1 MEIIFDENKNLLF
14 RGEAAPVYNL
24 QTSTLTDFKTVLN
37 TAGEVMKT
45 YKNDDTL
52 IISPSAATA
61 YI

>member
-14 RGEAAPVYNL
+14 HGEAAPVYNL

-45 YKNDDTL
+45 L
-52 IISPSAATA
+52 
-61 YI
+61 